1 MLVMRGLPYAYPSN
15 GIRLTDRRKVDL
27 ICDVVARQWDAPF
40 RHRIVDLSTRGLWL
54 ETSFPLPLGEEVVI
68 CMEPEGWRLGE
79 LFVFARV
86 VRRATRREDGQ
97 PRGMG
102 LEFLDLVPYE
112 RDEIVHVLRRAAVPP
127 KVHWSHLAERLL
139 AA

>member
-1 MLVMRGLPYAYPSN
+1 MQRQSD
-15 GIRLTDRRKVDL
+15 IRLSDRRQVDL
-27 ICDVVARQWDAPF
+27 ICDVVARHWDAPF
-40 RHRIVDLSTRGLWL
+40 RHRVVDLSTKGVWL

-68 CMEPEGWRLGE
+68 CTEPEGWRLGE

-86 VRRATRREDGQ
+86 VRRHTRHRRGE

-112 RDEIVHVLRRAAVPP
+112 REEIVHILRRAPTPP
-127 KVHWSHLAERLL
+127 KVHWSQLAERLL